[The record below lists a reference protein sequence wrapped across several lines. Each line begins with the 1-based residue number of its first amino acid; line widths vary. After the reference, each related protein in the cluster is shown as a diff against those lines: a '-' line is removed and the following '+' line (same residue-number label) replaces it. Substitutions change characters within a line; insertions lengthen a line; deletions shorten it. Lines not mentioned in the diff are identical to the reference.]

1 MVRPDSEARGS
12 WRLGKPLAQQ
22 VAFVFEP
29 GKAGRLKEI
38 AMTKAEFDFDTWFGV
53 LQSNVLD
60 KAGVDFKDEDSV
72 RDDYNNGRGVYDV
85 IDEIAAE
92 YE

>member
-1 MVRPDSEARGS
+1 
-12 WRLGKPLAQQ
+12 
-22 VAFVFEP
+22 
-29 GKAGRLKEI
+29 
-38 AMTKAEFDFDTWFGV
+38 MTKAEFDFDTWFGV